1 MRSRVGGVWR
11 GKNRLSG
18 DDCSALPLLCVPGLQ
33 RGNPQRLPHHGQW
46 LQAGPPGKE
55 GADHPNVWGG
65 DETLA
70 AIVQAFPTMGGG
82 GGQGAL
88 SPFFGNVKRHGG
100 GRGDLKI
107 GDC

>member
-1 MRSRVGGVWR
+1 MRSRVGGVAKTANLATAAPR
-11 GKNRLSG
+11 
-18 DDCSALPLLCVPGLQ
+18 CPFCVPGLQ
-33 RGNPQRLPHHGQW
+33 RANPQRLPHHGQW

-82 GGQGAL
+82 EGKV
-88 SPFFGNVKRHGG
+88 SSRPFSAMSSATAAAGV
-100 GRGDLKI
+100 I
-107 GDC
+107 